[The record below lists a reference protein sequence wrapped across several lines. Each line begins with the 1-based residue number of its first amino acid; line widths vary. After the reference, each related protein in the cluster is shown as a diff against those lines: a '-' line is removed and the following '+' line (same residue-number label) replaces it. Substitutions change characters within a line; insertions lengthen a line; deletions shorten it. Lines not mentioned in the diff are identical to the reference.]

1 MFLMSAITL
10 IFSSISASLWTQK
23 KIFIGTFYL
32 LGEISVQNVKTC
44 LRTVSK
50 IGKYWKWAGQPTSL
64 HGDLYSKFRSNRWPK
79 IIGIR
84 KVARLLS
91 SGGGQVVSTLAFYS
105 NDKSFNPAE
114 VYNFSAKIVFEKNE
128 NKQKESSVGPSSNKV
143 ARGVFYK
150 CHWIYLFGTQL
161 LVTIKN

>member
-50 IGKYWKWAGQPTSL
+50 KGKYWKWAGQPTSL
-64 HGDLYSKFRSNRWPK
+64 HGDLYSKFRSDLENNIRFLIAG
-79 IIGIR
+79 IIVGI
-84 KVARLLS
+84 
-91 SGGGQVVSTLAFYS
+91 
-105 NDKSFNPAE
+105 
-114 VYNFSAKIVFEKNE
+114 
-128 NKQKESSVGPSSNKV
+128 
-143 ARGVFYK
+143 
-150 CHWIYLFGTQL
+150 
-161 LVTIKN
+161 